1 VIAGNELVQHLW
13 IKVAAGYELVQ
24 HLGIKQLRLLRC
36 KAIE

>member
-1 VIAGNELVQHLW
+1 VVAGNELVQHLW

-24 HLGIKQLRLLRC
+24 HLGIKQLRLLRR